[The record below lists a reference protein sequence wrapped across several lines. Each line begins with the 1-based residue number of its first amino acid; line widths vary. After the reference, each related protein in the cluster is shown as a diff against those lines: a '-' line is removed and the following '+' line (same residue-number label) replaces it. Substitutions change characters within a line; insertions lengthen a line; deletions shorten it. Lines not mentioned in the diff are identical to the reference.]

1 MPRQSS
7 LLSSRGL
14 TAEPTRFTIGA
25 MTQPTQVLLY
35 RPSYERIQPLLEAQ
49 AIEIE
54 PILMQ
59 GDGTLNAQGAHPQA
73 AWFGIDTMIG
83 GPARDY
89 MVAVLK
95 SASMK
100 WVQTASAGLDNPI
113 WAEILGK
120 GIRLTNSDA
129 QAIAIA
135 EFVMAGVIA
144 HFQPTF
150 ERRDAQQAHQ
160 WKRLGFR
167 EICTT
172 KWLIIG
178 FGHIGS
184 EIGRRARGFE
194 AHVTGVRRSAQPHV
208 HADQIITQSEITEA
222 LPQAD
227 VVVLACPLNEATR
240 LMVSEDFFV
249 QMKEGSTLVNIG
261 RGDLIDEEAMV
272 KALNKGIPE
281 VAILDVFQTEPL
293 PQDSPLWDHPSIR
306 VSGHTSAFGSG
317 TRARGDQLFVD
328 NLKRFIAGDPLRNEV
343 DPNQI

>member
-1 MPRQSS
+1 
-7 LLSSRGL
+7 
-14 TAEPTRFTIGA
+14 

-35 RPSYERIQPLLEAQ
+35 RPAYERIQPLLEAQ
-49 AIEIE
+49 GIEIE
-54 PILMQ
+54 PILMEA
-59 GDGTLNAQGAHPQA
+59 DGTLNVADAHPKA
-73 AWFGIDTMIG
+73 AWLSIDAMIG

-89 MVAVLK
+89 FVAVLK
-95 SASMK
+95 STSIK

-113 WAEILGK
+113 WAAIFKK

-135 EFVMAGVIA
+135 EYVLSQVLA

-150 ERRDAQQAHQ
+150 ERREAQSAHE

-167 EICTT
+167 EICAT

-194 AHVTGVRRSAQPHV
+194 AHVTGVRRSAEPHV
-208 HADQIITQSEITEA
+208 HADQIITQSDIAEA

-240 LMVSEDFFV
+240 LMVDEDFFA

-261 RGDLIDEEAMV
+261 RGDLIDEDALV
-272 KALNKGIPE
+272 KALDKGIPE

-293 PQDSPLWDHPSIR
+293 PADSPLWDHPGIR

-317 TRARGDQLFVD
+317 SRARGDQLFVE

-343 DPNQI
+343 GPDQL